1 MEFLYDDNEVR
12 IFDPKNHSHQKSLYL
27 FLVML
32 ISRPVAVSLAAEKSD
47 RIFNDGPVR
56 FDGPINDGPFLSIF
70 DTFNLP

>member
-32 ISRPVAVSLAAEKSD
+32 ISRPVAVSPAAEKSD
-47 RIFNDGPVR
+47 RIFNDGP
-56 FDGPINDGPFLSIF
+56 FLLIF